1 MGGSKGSVDESVMP
15 AEIDTGGPRVLHN
28 YECPIPISRSSFIP
42 QEARNL
48 EITWYQNQR
57 FLTPSKRHR
66 TWSESLLDLD
76 SSPEVRRRRFRRSRR
91 RSEVVVEEG
100 KEKVSDEEEGCGH
113 ESRFEELRFG
123 GEDDLPLRPELRDSF
138 TCHVIANRGSY
149 RYCETHRP
157 LNIGGFFFKL
167 KGRFKSGFDPRIS
180 WTSVSSERKSLTSS
194 HPYSNQSFESI
205 RTNPLIRDSSKEV
218 KICSVNVESDPVQ
231 LEIGP
236 LNVDS
241 IDLGIE
247 RLNLDIVE
255 HLQTS
260 RECSSRS
267 IDFESDRLM
276 SVRKKRK
283 RKKCSNNRS
292 YFQLAFLLFLIAFG
306 QSGLLT
312 TGVLSFHGKSTGL
325 SVLTIG
331 MVLGAVRAAPVDLI
345 SDSGIRAERSANLSH
360 ITGASRKI
368 QMYIKNRHLQILPDG
383 TVNGSNDDT
392 SDYSE

>member
-1 MGGSKGSVDESVMP
+1 MP

-28 YECPIPISRSSFIP
+28 YECPIPTSRSSSIP

-48 EITWYQNQR
+48 KITWYQDQR
-57 FLTPSKRHR
+57 FIKSSTRHR
-66 TWSESLLDLD
+66 TWSESLLELD

-91 RSEVVVEEG
+91 RSEVVEEG
-100 KEKVSDEEEGCGH
+100 KEKVNEEWRSK
-113 ESRFEELRFG
+113 SRIEELQFG
-123 GEDDLPLRPELRDSF
+123 DEVRPELRDSF
-138 TCHVIANRGSY
+138 NANQVSSTTCHVIANRGSY
-149 RYCETHRP
+149 RYPETHRP
-157 LNIGGFFFKL
+157 PKIGEFFFKL

-180 WTSVSSERKSLTSS
+180 WTSVSSERKPLASS
-194 HPYSNQSFESI
+194 HPCWNQSFESI
-205 RTNPLIRDSSKEV
+205 RSNPVVQDCSREV
-218 KICSVNVESDPVQ
+218 KISPLVEGDPLQ

-236 LNVDS
+236 LIDP

-247 RLNLDIVE
+247 RLNLDI
-255 HLQTS
+255 
-260 RECSSRS
+260 
-267 IDFESDRLM
+267 DDRLM
-276 SVRKKRK
+276 SVRKRKK

-306 QSGLLT
+306 QSGLFT
-312 TGVLSFHGKSTGL
+312 TGVVSFHGKSTGL

-331 MVLGAVRAAPVDLI
+331 MVLGAVGAAPVDLI